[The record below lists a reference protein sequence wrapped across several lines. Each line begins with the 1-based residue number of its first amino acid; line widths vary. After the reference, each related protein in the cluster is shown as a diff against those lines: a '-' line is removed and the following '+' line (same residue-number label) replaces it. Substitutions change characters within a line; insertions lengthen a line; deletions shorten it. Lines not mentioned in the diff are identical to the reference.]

1 MRLSFGIN
9 RERSRHE
16 SVVDL
21 SWRCVPAIFR
31 DLPAPHPQRRREERA
46 ANIQERLTPCPSLG
60 RLDEAARRSRAR
72 RLDVAASLHGA
83 PLRVTGKRQG
93 RFAHWRDSEQEAGKA
108 VAAGKARPNAKEWR
122 AVIAHAGENSAK
134 RDGAGEGNR
143 TLVFSLEGCCSTIE
157 LHPRDG
163 DSMPICAALGNG
175 RADNAFPI

>member
-21 SWRCVPAIFR
+21 SWRCVLGVFR
-31 DLPAPHPQRRREERA
+31 DLPAPHPQRRHEERGA
-46 ANIQERLTPCPSLG
+46 TGQERLTPCPSLG

-72 RLDVAASLHGA
+72 PRDVAAALHDA
-83 PLRVTGKRQG
+83 PLRVIGKRQG
-93 RFAHWRDSEQEAGKA
+93 RFAHWRDFEHEAGEA
-108 VAAGKARPNAKEWR
+108 VAAGNARPNANEQPGRNRSRWGKFT
-122 AVIAHAGENSAK
+122 G

-157 LHPRDG
+157 LHPRDR